1 MWEAPS
7 ASAEQSTARCAILL
21 LGGAVMVPPMPPE
34 VCFIV
39 TNITIL

>member
-21 LGGAVMVPPMPPE
+21 LGGAVMVPPMPPGAR
-34 VCFIV
+34 FIV
-39 TNITIL
+39 TNIIIL